1 MGDSH
6 RAKHQL
12 FTSTAFILLLLL
24 LTHTGSGDRKE
35 ETSAES
41 LAEPIDLTPL
51 VNTLMNSSQSGS
63 QQLFS
68 LLTVTSYSAL
78 HKLTLLVYNIS
89 SVRSFSS
96 SWFRRRFCY
105 CVTNHTN
112 DLTGEAADFSAILL
126 DVMRNSTSY
135 VHELFKSASIVSVG
149 QRNQSTCTYIC
160 LMAGRTGQCRR
171 SLTCTRSAAQH
182 QASPQLFTAGT
193 ESTPL
198 PPQPRPGAPATRPA
212 GPAAP
217 PSTSASAQLAT
228 QHSFTWPA
236 TTETTL
242 PSMPLQTPG
251 CPSDR
256 PGGPA
261 AVVAMTTAGAQ
272 GLQRCVLQLCSF
284 FSRCVCGR
292 LRRHTRPNRFCVHG
306 QNWYHKHVSEVCRR
320 ARRTSPSRNVKQRCV
335 IRMCEEA

>member
-51 VNTLMNSSQSGS
+51 VNTLMNSSQS
-63 QQLFS
+63 
-68 LLTVTSYSAL
+68 V
-78 HKLTLLVYNIS
+78 S

-112 DLTGEAADFSAILL
+112 DLTDFSAILL

-160 LMAGRTGQCRR
+160 LMAGRTGAEVSHLWELHSIAPIFNR
-171 SLTCTRSAAQH
+171 TIGGA
-182 QASPQLFTAGT
+182 PGPAGT